1 MDPKTNA
8 PILLAPGAG
17 ESSALRLPAEDEP
30 PPVDEFLD
38 PPEVTRYERLGGRRY
53 EAMPANPE
61 HADPHFILDQVLA
74 AHIREGYVGSTDLKT
89 RVSDDDEFASDT
101 CIRKAGV
108 DENGHRHLEEL
119 SFEIVN
125 KRSKADT
132 NARAKAFAERG
143 VRRQI
148 AIFAEKGEVYE
159 WSTTSQGWR
168 LLDPRRSIKDPCL
181 VRPLEVRA
189 LLDAGRAEIAAA
201 RALKAKNN
209 PVIIEV
215 REEGREEGRKEGR
228 EEGRQGQA
236 ALVLQLIEKRFGS
249 QTSEIK
255 EHVLNAT
262 LDDLITWTGRI
273 LDASTIEE
281 VLI

>member
-17 ESSALRLPAEDEP
+17 ESSALRLPAKDEP

-74 AHIREGYVGSTDLKT
+74 AHLREGYVGSTDLKT
-89 RVSDDDEFASDT
+89 RVSEDDEFASDT

-132 NARAKAFAERG
+132 DARAKAFAERG

-159 WSTTSQGWR
+159 WSTKSQGWR
-168 LLDPRRSIKDPCL
+168 LLDPRRSIKDPSL

-209 PVIIEV
+209 PVIVEV
-215 REEGREEGRKEGR
+215 REEGRAEGR

-236 ALVLQLIEKRFGS
+236 TLVLQLIEKRFGP

-262 LDDLITWTGRI
+262 LDDLITWANRI

-281 VLI
+281 VLV